1 MGLYVKPMEGQE
13 LLSFLFVGGRKSY
26 ALFQKCIFRRDF
38 LSPRTAIVLGIENY
52 PSACMSCCSD
62 DLALL
67 LLHYKTFEVCGP
79 RIYQTENKLS
89 PLHTQNTTCTHFIKT
104 LKLAGESWLV
114 ASFAS
119 PSQLSVT
126 YYL

>member
-1 MGLYVKPMEGQE
+1 MINTQDGRH
-13 LLSFLFVGGRKSY
+13 GGYIWHQIMHIWGIVVYTHIMIQSEQLVITTVIHSLWLEHASKEAYSSSIYLDSGILETAWRSY
-26 ALFQKCIFRRDF
+26 TYAKYNMH
-38 LSPRTAIVLGIENY
+38 T
-52 PSACMSCCSD
+52 
-62 DLALL
+62 
-67 LLHYKTFEVCGP
+67 LHK
-79 RIYQTENKLS
+79 K
-89 PLHTQNTTCTHFIKT
+89 KT